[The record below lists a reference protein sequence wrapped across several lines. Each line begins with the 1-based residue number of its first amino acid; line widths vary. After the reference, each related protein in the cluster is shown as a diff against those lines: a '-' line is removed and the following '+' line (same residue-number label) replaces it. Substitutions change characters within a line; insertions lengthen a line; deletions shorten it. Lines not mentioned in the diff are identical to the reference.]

1 MPNALFLLQG
11 FKLLQFPWKGII
23 LDAASFKLLKR
34 TGPLPQ
40 IGLRK
45 CEVSRPWAPMEQR
58 DSGVMTEGGETG
70 RAVIVASGTT
80 LLCNDVSVAHGEARR
95 LSWLPDKS
103 VSPSPLGLAP
113 PAWARLTATCCPER
127 PRGGGSCR
135 NAEEGATGRPARLTL
150 EKKVTRGPS
159 LCLNL

>member
-11 FKLLQFPWKGII
+11 FKLLQFPWKGIN

-34 TGPLPQ
+34 TGPFLQ
-40 IGLRK
+40 TGLRK

-58 DSGVMTEGGETG
+58 DSGVVTEGGETG

-80 LLCNDVSVAHGEARR
+80 LLCSDVSVTHGEARR

-103 VSPSPLGLAP
+103 VSLSPLGLAP
-113 PAWARLTATCCPER
+113 PTWAHLTAT
-127 PRGGGSCR
+127 
-135 NAEEGATGRPARLTL
+135 AAR
-150 EKKVTRGPS
+150 RGPEGEAAAEM
-159 LCLNL
+159 LRKGPQGVQPG